1 MLSRYCRFMFP
12 FVQSR
17 MFFFLKFQGPWVFIK
32 LLKEFLACG
41 SLLAKK
47 SVAASSMYKSGTSTV
62 SKSCTG
68 RVRKNN
74 KRRLIGNLGHVRPPF
89 QVAGGVLVHIVNQI
103 TRKGWF
109 LLFSLVITFN
119 ELFSWANRVFF

>member
-1 MLSRYCRFMFP
+1 
-12 FVQSR
+12 
-17 MFFFLKFQGPWVFIK
+17 
-32 LLKEFLACG
+32 
-41 SLLAKK
+41 
-47 SVAASSMYKSGTSTV
+47 MYKPGTSTV

-68 RVRKNN
+68 REHKNN
-74 KRRLIGNLGHVRPPF
+74 KKRLIGNLGHVRPLL
-89 QVAGGVLVHIVNQI
+89 QAAGGVLVHIVNQI